1 MSGFAEGQDELD
13 PSSPTAL
20 WSKSNL
26 PGSTPLFGTPD
37 VAPPFPRGEASPSS
51 TPNRQAKGD
60 SPFLGV
66 ATTTWWSW
74 GTARGGVRSTLRGS
88 ALPGQKCWGDF
99 PAGGLQREGAP
110 GRVQLGQDRPFPRW
124 RPGPA
129 CPRRCQARGP
139 RPVPRG
145 CRALRGRRARGS
157 GQGSPRSPGW
167 SPRCPSRLV
176 LARRTGS
183 RNSVSSSDT
192 LPMPWRGVTRAELE
206 PFFG

>member
-13 PSSPTAL
+13 LLNPRLPFGRSPT
-20 WSKSNL
+20 S
-26 PGSTPLFGTPD
+26 PGSTPLFVHPD
-37 VAPPFPRGEASPSS
+37 VAPPFPRGEASPSP

-110 GRVQLGQDRPFPRW
+110 GRVQLGQDRPFPRR

-129 CPRRCQARGP
+129 CPRRCQAWGP
-139 RPVPRG
+139 RRVPRG
-145 CRALRGRRARGS
+145 CRALRGRRARGAPARGALEARGGAPDARAGS
-157 GQGSPRSPGW
+157 FLLDGLGPGTPSAAPTPSQCQGVG
-167 SPRCPSRLV
+167 
-176 LARRTGS
+176 
-183 RNSVSSSDT
+183 
-192 LPMPWRGVTRAELE
+192 
-206 PFFG
+206 